1 MVLLVARGWHFLV
14 LCWPLL
20 VSVVELCTSQGLLV
34 WCQVLDLDL
43 QFRMLPNVHLV
54 LDFCASELPPNRLM
68 KGWTQLGKNA
78 CLLLLMIER
87 GSSHLRQQFP
97 TGRFWCILLDNFMS
111 YFLQFWRV
119 WKALPFPT
127 LTVLFHKFLPRWDLG
142 LNVMVTTTIHE
153 GTRSITSLG
162 WLSTRTLLD
171 TSTRHKGTWLPL
183 WTEDWQGLLA
193 SEWSEMRVETSS
205 DWRRPRWWSLVFK
218 LVLKYSYLLG
228 LNHSSNCK

>member
-1 MVLLVARGWHFLV
+1 MSWFGLLSLGNCRYEVLLQVLWLLWQLAYGTLWLCWVNYCILMVSLVARGWHFLV

-20 VSVVELCTSQGLLV
+20 VSVVKLCTSQGLLV

-78 CLLLLMIER
+78 RLLLLMIEH

-97 TGRFWCILLDNFMS
+97 TGHFWRILLDNFMS

-142 LNVMVTTTIHE
+142 LNVTVTTTIHL
-153 GTRSITSLG
+153 T
-162 WLSTRTLLD
+162 
-171 TSTRHKGTWLPL
+171 
-183 WTEDWQGLLA
+183 
-193 SEWSEMRVETSS
+193 
-205 DWRRPRWWSLVFK
+205 
-218 LVLKYSYLLG
+218 
-228 LNHSSNCK
+228 